1 MKEFVY
7 KLTDENGLHARP
19 AGLLVKAA
27 SEYSSEITVSTE
39 KKSANGKKIFAV
51 MQLGAKCGDL
61 LKVEIDG
68 SDEDIAA
75 NTLEKFFKENL

>member
-1 MKEFVY
+1 MREFVY

-27 SEYSSEITVSTE
+27 SEYTSEITVITDQ
-39 KKSANGKKIFAV
+39 KSANGKKIFSV

-61 LKVEIDG
+61 LKVQIDG
-68 SDEDIAA
+68 SDEDAA
-75 NTLEKFFKENL
+75 ATSLEKFLKENL